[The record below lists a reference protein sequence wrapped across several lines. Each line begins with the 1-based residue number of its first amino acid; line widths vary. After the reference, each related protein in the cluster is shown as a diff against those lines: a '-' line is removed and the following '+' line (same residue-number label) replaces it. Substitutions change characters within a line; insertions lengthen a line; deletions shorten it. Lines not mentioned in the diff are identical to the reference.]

1 MTATATAS
9 PTDDI
14 IEVQGLRKR
23 YAPDAPEAVQGI
35 DFAVR
40 RGEVFGLLGP
50 NGAGKTTTIGVIT
63 TRVIASEGS
72 VHVDGIDVTNDPVAA
87 RMRIAVVPPAPEPRP
102 HAQRDREPDVPRG
115 LLRRRARASA
125 SRAPAS

>member
-1 MTATATAS
+1 MCLTQQPPLLASGAAVTATATAS

-72 VHVDGIDVTNDPVAA
+72 VYVDGIDVTEGPGRGADAD
-87 RMRIAVVPPAPEPRP
+87 RGRSPAPEPRS
-102 HAQRDREPDVPRG
+102 HAQRD
-115 LLRRRARASA
+115 
-125 SRAPAS
+125 